1 MAFFRFLGI
10 LLIIVSLMLLGADVV
25 SALEH
30 SDAMIPRS
38 LNQILVLFGFD
49 AMEWLAQ
56 NLPVQFAQACITVV
70 SWPGWAVMGIP
81 GVVFGLLAASRT
93 DRRPPKPL
101 PPIDRSFASQP

>member
-1 MAFFRFLGI
+1 MAFFRFFGV

-49 AMEWLAQ
+49 AMEWFAQ
-56 NLPVQFAQACITVV
+56 NLPLQFAHFCITVV
-70 SWPGWAVMGIP
+70 SWPGWAVIGVP
-81 GVVFGLLAASRT
+81 GVVLGLLTAGRT
-93 DRRPPKPL
+93 ERRPPPKPL
-101 PPIDRSFASQP
+101 PPIHR